1 MRGLHQDVRRCA
13 DCDDQLEPGDGRY
26 CARCSEP
33 VLAAKVNSRE
43 PPQYVAD
50 DWVDLHD
57 GTEIVSEQCND
68 CGRVYYTIVRVGE
81 AGALRAFRWALRCG
95 APGLTGLEDDGCG
108 RLSPIH
114 WEISHEVVF

>member
-57 GTEIVSEQCND
+57 GTEIVSEQCRD
-68 CGRVYYTIVRVGE
+68 CGRVYYTIVRVGDT
-81 AGALRAFRWALRCG
+81 GTRWALRCG
-95 APGLTGLEDDGCG
+95 APGFTWDNDYGCG
-108 RLSPIH
+108 ALFPIH
-114 WEISHEVVF
+114 WEPSYEVVF